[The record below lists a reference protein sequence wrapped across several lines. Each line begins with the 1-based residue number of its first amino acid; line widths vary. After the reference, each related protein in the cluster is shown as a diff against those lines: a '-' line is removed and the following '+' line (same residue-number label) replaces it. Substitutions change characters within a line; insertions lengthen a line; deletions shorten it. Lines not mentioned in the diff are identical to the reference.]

1 MKCNIVKDLLPLY
14 CDKLTSQDSNE
25 EIEKHL
31 SECADCKAVY
41 ESMNKKEENIEV
53 PEKDVKPLK
62 KVKKRTKLKIIAT
75 VLGTAVVLFGV
86 FMFVF
91 WGVVPISSEK
101 LHYTVEVKEVKTY
114 MAKSDELDENGEY
127 IMEYRTEFSDDFY
140 PIPEGVKVKTEKWI
154 DFEFTGDCS
163 CTNERTDSKYVPFVN
178 DKGVNDFILHE
189 HLWIYPVVKL
199 PFDDRGKYPNQYLWG
214 TNDVKE
220 GSTLTIHYRDKT
232 ETIDLYKLYQDTV
245 KNQK

>member
-1 MKCNIVKDLLPLY
+1 MKCNIVRDLLPLY
-14 CDKLTSQDSNE
+14 CDNLTSEDSNE

-31 SECADCKAVY
+31 SECEECNNIC
-41 ESMNKKEENIEV
+41 ESMKQKEDIIKA
-53 PEKDVKPLK
+53 PDKDVKPLK
-62 KVKKRTKLKIIAT
+62 KVKKRIKLKVIAAI
-75 VLGTAVVLFGV
+75 LGTLAVLFGV

-232 ETIDLYKLYQDTV
+232 ETIDLYQLYQDTV
-245 KNQK
+245 KNQE

>member
-14 CDKLTSQDSNE
+14 CDNLTSEDSNE

-91 WGVVPISSEK
+91 WGVVPINSEK